1 MLLRDYVR
9 KTNFLLKNSDFSEYK
24 NETRILISHHMK
36 WTTANYI
43 SNMNYELSSENILN
57 INKLI
62 ERRIQ
67 KEPVQ
72 YITQNTEFYKRNF
85 FVNSNVLIPRN
96 ETELLVIQAIDF
108 IKKNKIKNPK
118 ILDICTGS
126 GVVGISLG
134 KEIPFSNITVSDI
147 SSKALEIA
155 KINAKKHKLKINFV
169 LSDCLKNI
177 YGEFNIIVSNPPY
190 IKTTNLKFL
199 NEEIKK
205 EPKIALNGGLKGTK
219 IIEKILK
226 DIKRICKKNK
236 YGIFIEIDPYL
247 KENCIEI
254 SEKYFSPDQINVT
267 SDLSG
272 LDRNLVIK
280 SL

>member
-1 MLLRDYVR
+1 MMLRDYVL
-9 KTNFLLKNSDFSEYK
+9 KTNSLLKNSGFPEYI
-24 NETRILISHHMK
+24 NETRILISYYMK

-43 SNMNYELSSENILN
+43 SNLNYEINNENISN

-67 KEPVQ
+67 NEPIQ
-72 YITQNTEFYKRNF
+72 YITQSTEFYKRKF
-85 FVNSNVLIPRN
+85 FINSNVLIPRN

-147 SSKALEIA
+147 TSEALEIA
-155 KINAKKHKLKINFV
+155 KINAKKHKLNINFI

-190 IKTTNLKFL
+190 IKTNNLKFL
-199 NEEIKK
+199 DEEIKK
-205 EPKIALNGGLKGTK
+205 EPKIALNGGPKGTK
-219 IIEKILK
+219 IIEKILE
-226 DIKRICKKNK
+226 DIPRICKKNK
-236 YGIFIEIDPYL
+236 YGIFIEIDPDL

-254 SEKYFSPDQINVT
+254 SEKYFPLNQINLT
-267 SDLSG
+267 KDLNG
-272 LDRNLVIK
+272 LVRNLVIK
-280 SL
+280 NL

>member
-1 MLLRDYVR
+1 MMLRDYVL
-9 KTNFLLKNSDFSEYK
+9 KTNSLLKNSGFPEYI
-24 NETRILISHHMK
+24 NETRILISYYMK

-43 SNMNYELSSENILN
+43 SNLNYEINNENISN

-67 KEPVQ
+67 NEPIQ
-72 YITQNTEFYKRNF
+72 YITQSTEFYKRKF
-85 FVNSNVLIPRN
+85 FINSNVLIPRN

-147 SSKALEIA
+147 SSEALEIA
-155 KINAKKHKLKINFV
+155 KINAKKHKLNINFI

-190 IKTTNLKFL
+190 IKTNNLKFL
-199 NEEIKK
+199 DEEIKK
-205 EPKIALNGGLKGTK
+205 EPKIALNGGPKGTK
-219 IIEKILK
+219 IIEKILE
-226 DIKRICKKNK
+226 DIPRICKKNK
-236 YGIFIEIDPYL
+236 YGIFIEIDPDL

-254 SEKYFSPDQINVT
+254 SEKYFPLNQINLT
-267 SDLSG
+267 KDLNG
-272 LDRNLVIK
+272 LVRNLVIK
-280 SL
+280 NL

>member
-9 KTNFLLKNSDFSEYK
+9 KTNSLLKDSGFSEYK

-134 KEIPFSNITVSDI
+134 KEIPSSNVTVSDI
-147 SSKALEIA
+147 SLEALEIA
-155 KINAKKHKLKINFV
+155 KINAKKHNLKMNFI
-169 LSDCLKNI
+169 LSDCLKDI

-190 IKTTNLKFL
+190 IKTNNLKL
-199 NEEIKK
+199 LDEEIKK

-254 SEKYFSPDQINVT
+254 SEKYFSSDQINVT

>member
-205 EPKIALNGGLKGTK
+205 EPKIALNGGPKGTK

-254 SEKYFSPDQINVT
+254 SEKYFSSDQINVT

>member
-9 KTNFLLKNSDFSEYK
+9 KTNSLLKDSGFSEYK

-43 SNMNYELSSENILN
+43 SNINYELSNENILN

-134 KEIPFSNITVSDI
+134 KEIPSSNVTVSDI
-147 SSKALEIA
+147 SLEALEIA
-155 KINAKKHKLKINFV
+155 KINAKKHNLKMNFI
-169 LSDCLKNI
+169 LSDCLKDI

-190 IKTTNLKFL
+190 IKTNNLKL
-199 NEEIKK
+199 LDEEIKK

>member
-1 MLLRDYVR
+1 MMLRDYVL
-9 KTNFLLKNSDFSEYK
+9 KTNSLLKNSGFPEYI
-24 NETRILISHHMK
+24 NETRILISYYMK

-43 SNMNYELSSENILN
+43 SNLNYEINNENISN

-67 KEPVQ
+67 NEPIQ
-72 YITQNTEFYKRNF
+72 YITQSTEFYKRKF
-85 FVNSNVLIPRN
+85 FINSNVLIPRN

-155 KINAKKHKLKINFV
+155 KINAKKHKLNINFI

-190 IKTTNLKFL
+190 IKTNNLKFL
-199 NEEIKK
+199 DEEIKK
-205 EPKIALNGGLKGTK
+205 EPKIALNGGPKGTK
-219 IIEKILK
+219 IIEKILE
-226 DIKRICKKNK
+226 DIPRICKKNK
-236 YGIFIEIDPYL
+236 YGIFIEIDPDL

-254 SEKYFSPDQINVT
+254 SEKYFPLNQINLT
-267 SDLSG
+267 KDLNG
-272 LDRNLVIK
+272 LVRNLVIK
-280 SL
+280 NL

>member
-9 KTNFLLKNSDFSEYK
+9 KTNSLLKDSGFSEYK

-43 SNMNYELSSENILN
+43 SNINYELSSENILN

-134 KEIPFSNITVSDI
+134 KEIPSSNVTVSDI
-147 SSKALEIA
+147 SLVALEIA
-155 KINAKKHKLKINFV
+155 KINAKKHNLKMNFI
-169 LSDCLKNI
+169 LSDCLKDI

-190 IKTTNLKFL
+190 IKTNNLKL
-199 NEEIKK
+199 LDEEIKK

-254 SEKYFSPDQINVT
+254 SEKYFSSDQINVT

>member
-85 FVNSNVLIPRN
+85 FINSNVLIPRN

-205 EPKIALNGGLKGTK
+205 EPKIALNGGPKGTK

>member
-1 MLLRDYVR
+1 M
-9 KTNFLLKNSDFSEYK
+9 NF
-24 NETRILISHHMK
+24 I
-36 WTTANYI
+36 
-43 SNMNYELSSENILN
+43 
-57 INKLI
+57 
-62 ERRIQ
+62 
-67 KEPVQ
+67 
-72 YITQNTEFYKRNF
+72 
-85 FVNSNVLIPRN
+85 
-96 ETELLVIQAIDF
+96 
-108 IKKNKIKNPK
+108 
-118 ILDICTGS
+118 
-126 GVVGISLG
+126 
-134 KEIPFSNITVSDI
+134 
-147 SSKALEIA
+147 
-155 KINAKKHKLKINFV
+155 
-169 LSDCLKNI
+169 LSDCLKDI

-190 IKTTNLKFL
+190 IKTNNLKL
-199 NEEIKK
+199 LDEEIKK

-254 SEKYFSPDQINVT
+254 SEKYFSSDQINVT

>member
-24 NETRILISHHMK
+24 NETRMLISHHMK

-85 FVNSNVLIPRN
+85 FINSNVLIPRN

-205 EPKIALNGGLKGTK
+205 EPKIALNGGPKGTK

-254 SEKYFSPDQINVT
+254 SEKYFSSDQINVT

>member
-134 KEIPFSNITVSDI
+134 KEIPSSNVTVSDI
-147 SSKALEIA
+147 SLEALEIA
-155 KINAKKHKLKINFV
+155 KINAKKHNLKMNFI
-169 LSDCLKNI
+169 LSDCLKDI

-190 IKTTNLKFL
+190 IKTNNLKL
-199 NEEIKK
+199 LDEEIKK

>member
-1 MLLRDYVR
+1 MLRDYVL
-9 KTNFLLKNSDFSEYK
+9 KTNSLLKNSGFPEYI
-24 NETRILISHHMK
+24 NETRILISYYMK

-43 SNMNYELSSENILN
+43 SNLNYEINNENISN

-67 KEPVQ
+67 NEPIQ
-72 YITQNTEFYKRNF
+72 YITQSTEFYKRKF
-85 FVNSNVLIPRN
+85 FINSNVLIPRN

-147 SSKALEIA
+147 SSEALEIA
-155 KINAKKHKLKINFV
+155 KINAKKHKLNINFI

-190 IKTTNLKFL
+190 IKTNNLKFL
-199 NEEIKK
+199 DEEIKK
-205 EPKIALNGGLKGTK
+205 EPKIALNGGPKGTK
-219 IIEKILK
+219 IIEKILE
-226 DIKRICKKNK
+226 DIPRICKKNK
-236 YGIFIEIDPYL
+236 YGIFIEIDPDL

-254 SEKYFSPDQINVT
+254 SEKYFPLNQINLT
-267 SDLSG
+267 KDLNG
-272 LDRNLVIK
+272 LVRNLVIK
-280 SL
+280 NL

>member
-85 FVNSNVLIPRN
+85 FINSNVLIPRN

>member
-9 KTNFLLKNSDFSEYK
+9 KTNSLLKDSGFSEYK

-43 SNMNYELSSENILN
+43 SNINYELSSENILN

-134 KEIPFSNITVSDI
+134 KEIPSSNVTVSDI
-147 SSKALEIA
+147 SLEALEIA
-155 KINAKKHKLKINFV
+155 KINAKKHNLKMNFI
-169 LSDCLKNI
+169 LSDCLKDI

-190 IKTTNLKFL
+190 IKTNNLKL
-199 NEEIKK
+199 LDEEIKR

-254 SEKYFSPDQINVT
+254 SEKYFSSDQINVT

>member
-9 KTNFLLKNSDFSEYK
+9 KTNSLLKDSGFSEYK

-85 FVNSNVLIPRN
+85 FINSNVLIPRN

-205 EPKIALNGGLKGTK
+205 EPIIALNGGPKGTK

-254 SEKYFSPDQINVT
+254 SEKYFSSDQINVT

>member
-134 KEIPFSNITVSDI
+134 KEIPSSNVTVSDI
-147 SSKALEIA
+147 SLKALEIA
-155 KINAKKHKLKINFV
+155 KINAKKHNLKMNFI
-169 LSDCLKNI
+169 LSDCLKDI

-190 IKTTNLKFL
+190 IKTNNLKL
-199 NEEIKK
+199 LDEEIKK

-254 SEKYFSPDQINVT
+254 SEKYFSSDQINVT

>member
-9 KTNFLLKNSDFSEYK
+9 KTNSLLKDSGFSEYK

-43 SNMNYELSSENILN
+43 SNINYELSSENILN

-134 KEIPFSNITVSDI
+134 KEIPSSNVTVSDI
-147 SSKALEIA
+147 SLEALEIA
-155 KINAKKHKLKINFV
+155 KINAKKHNLKMNFI
-169 LSDCLKNI
+169 LSDCLKDI

-190 IKTTNLKFL
+190 IKTNNLKL
-199 NEEIKK
+199 LDEEIKK

-254 SEKYFSPDQINVT
+254 SEKYFSSDQINVT

>member
-205 EPKIALNGGLKGTK
+205 EPKIALNGGPKGTK

-236 YGIFIEIDPYL
+236 FGIFIEIDPDI

-254 SEKYFSPDQINVT
+254 SKKYFSPDQINIT

>member
-9 KTNFLLKNSDFSEYK
+9 KTNSLLKSSGFSEHK
-24 NETRILISHHMK
+24 NETRILISYHMK

-43 SNMNYELSSENILN
+43 SNMNYEISFENILN

-62 ERRIQ
+62 KKRIQ
-67 KEPVQ
+67 KVPIQ
-72 YITQNTEFYKRNF
+72 YITQHTEFYKRKF
-85 FVNSNVLIPRN
+85 YVNSNVLIPRN

-134 KEIPFSNITVSDI
+134 KEIPSSNITVSDI
-147 SSKALEIA
+147 SSEALEIA
-155 KINAKKHKLKINFV
+155 KINAKKHKLNMNFV
-169 LSDCLKNI
+169 LSDCLENI
-177 YGEFNIIVSNPPY
+177 YGEFNIVVSNPPY
-190 IKTTNLKFL
+190 IKTNNLTL
-199 NEEIKK
+199 LDEEIKK
-205 EPKIALNGGLKGTK
+205 EPRIALDGGAKGTK

-226 DIKRICKKNK
+226 SIKRICRKNK
-236 YGIFIEIDPYL
+236 YGIFIEIDPEL
-247 KENCIEI
+247 KEKCIEI
-254 SEKYFSPDQINVT
+254 SEKYFLPDQITIIN
-267 SDLSG
+267 DLSG
-272 LDRNLVIK
+272 LERNLVIK

>member
-85 FVNSNVLIPRN
+85 FINSNVLIPRN

-205 EPKIALNGGLKGTK
+205 EPKIALNGGPKGTK

-236 YGIFIEIDPYL
+236 FGIFIEIDPDI

-254 SEKYFSPDQINVT
+254 SKKYFSPAQINIT

>member
-1 MLLRDYVR
+1 MLRDYVL
-9 KTNFLLKNSDFSEYK
+9 KTNSLLKNSGFPEYI
-24 NETRILISHHMK
+24 NETRILISYYMK

-43 SNMNYELSSENILN
+43 SNLNYEINNENISN

-67 KEPVQ
+67 NEPIQ
-72 YITQNTEFYKRNF
+72 YITQSTEFYKRKF
-85 FVNSNVLIPRN
+85 FINSNVLIPRN

-147 SSKALEIA
+147 SSEALEIA
-155 KINAKKHKLKINFV
+155 KINAKKHKLNINFI

-190 IKTTNLKFL
+190 IKTNNLKFL
-199 NEEIKK
+199 DEEIKK
-205 EPKIALNGGLKGTK
+205 EPKIALNGGPKGTK
-219 IIEKILK
+219 IIEKILE
-226 DIKRICKKNK
+226 DIPRICKKNK
-236 YGIFIEIDPYL
+236 YGIFIEIDPDL

-254 SEKYFSPDQINVT
+254 SEKYFPLNQINLT
-267 SDLSG
+267 KDLNG
-272 LDRNLVIK
+272 LVRNLVIK
-280 SL
+280 HL